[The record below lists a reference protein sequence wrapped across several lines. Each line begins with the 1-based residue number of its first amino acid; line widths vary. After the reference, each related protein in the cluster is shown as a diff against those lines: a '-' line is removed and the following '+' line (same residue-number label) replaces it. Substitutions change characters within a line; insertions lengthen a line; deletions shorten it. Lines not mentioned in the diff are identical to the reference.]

1 MPTPTEQLLSRTS
14 YVGDGVTT
22 AWDFTFASGYIEK
35 AHVKAYTTDSDNNRT
50 ELTITEANFIGDYQL
65 SIVPPVAASDTLTIY
80 RDTPKDAPLVDFAD
94 GSNLTE
100 AALDTLARQAVFV
113 AAEVDDE
120 LGLVVGPAFQATAE
134 QVAANAAAAQ
144 ASANAAAASAVEA
157 GGAADAAAAAA
168 AAGVLPA
175 VLATIQPLVDAADA
189 SADAA
194 AASAAL
200 AASYVAPAQNAAT
213 AAAAS
218 ASDAA
223 DSAEIAQDIAGSLS
237 GSFGFTNSAYD
248 FGFVTD
254 TTTYLDLD
262 CGVLP

>member
-14 YVGDGVTT
+14 YAGDGVTT
-22 AWDFTFASGYIEK
+22 AWDFTFASGYLDK
-35 AHVKAYTTDSDNNRT
+35 AHVKAYVKDSDGDRT
-50 ELTITEANFIGDYQL
+50 DLVITEANFIGEYQL
-65 SIVPPVAASDTLTIY
+65 SIVPPVAISDVLTIY

-100 AALDTLARQAVFV
+100 AALDTLARQAIFV

-120 LGLVVGPAFQATAE
+120 LGLVIGPEFQATAD
-134 QVAANAAAAQ
+134 QVAVDAA
-144 ASANAAAASAVEA
+144 AAAASATAAAASAIEA
-157 GGAADAAAAAA
+157 AGEASAAAAAA

-175 VLATIQPLVDAADA
+175 VLASVEPLVDAADA

-194 AASAAL
+194 AASALTAQG
-200 AASYVAPAQNAAT
+200 YVAQAENAAIAAQAAESDAED
-213 AAAAS
+213 AAA
-218 ASDAA
+218 
-223 DSAEIAQDIAGSLS
+223 IAQAIAGSLS
-237 GSFGFTNSAYD
+237 GSFGFTNPAYD

-254 TTTYLDLD
+254 TTTYLNLD

>member
-14 YVGDGVTT
+14 YAGDGVTT
-22 AWDFTFASGYIEK
+22 VWNFTFASGYIDQ
-35 AHVKAYTTDSDNNRT
+35 AHVKAFVTDSDGNRT
-50 ELTITEANFIGDYQL
+50 DLTLTDANFVGEFQL
-65 SIVPPVAASDTLTIY
+65 SITPAITATDTLTIY

-113 AAEVDDE
+113 AAEVSDE
-120 LGLVVGPAFQATAE
+120 LGLVAGPALEATAAE
-134 QVAANAAAAQ
+134 VAANAV
-144 ASANAAAASAVEA
+144 AAAASAAAADASAVEA
-157 GGAADAAAAAA
+157 AGQASAAAAAA

-175 VLATIQPLVDAADA
+175 VVATIQPI
-189 SADAA
+189 ADAA
-194 AASAAL
+194 AASAA
-200 AASYVAPAQNAAT
+200 

-218 ASDAA
+218 AASALGYVSAAENSAIAAAASESDAGDA
-223 DSAEIAQDIAGSLS
+223 AAIAQAISGSLS
-237 GSFGFTNSAYD
+237 GSFGFTNPAYD